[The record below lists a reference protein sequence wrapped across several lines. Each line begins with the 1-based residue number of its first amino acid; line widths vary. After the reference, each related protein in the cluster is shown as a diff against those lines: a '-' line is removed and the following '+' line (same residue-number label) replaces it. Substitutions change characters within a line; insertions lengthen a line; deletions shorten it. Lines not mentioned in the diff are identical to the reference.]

1 MVTMTVLRRNAVPL
15 SVVEPWI
22 ARIAAVAGARA
33 SYDDRDPWLLGGN
46 AQSFLRALYLQLSL
60 GVRPPQIRSDLLLVV
75 VDAVKATNPGV
86 LTLPGR

>member
-1 MVTMTVLRRNAVPL
+1 MVTMAVLRRNVVPL

-22 ARIAAVAGARA
+22 ARVATVAGSWA

-60 GVRPPQIRSDLLLVV
+60 GVRPPQLRSDVLLTV
-75 VDAVKATNPGV
+75 VDALKATNPGV
-86 LTLPGR
+86 LTLPES